1 MRNFIL
7 LLLLLFTVTSVATA
21 QEDTQ
26 SANVEKSGLVFKMQK
41 QTHETPSKQEINV
54 SKSGLVFILQWGG
67 CKRCKKYNID
77 IEELKNEV
85 VNRP

>member
-1 MRNFIL
+1 MRNFII
-7 LLLLLFTVTSVATA
+7 LLLLLFTATSAAVA

-67 CKRCKKYNID
+67 CKRTPD
-77 IEELKNEV
+77 IEGLEDVLEK
-85 VNRP
+85 

>member
-7 LLLLLFTVTSVATA
+7 LLLLLFTVTSVAVA

-26 SANVEKSGLVFKMQK
+26 SANVEKSGLVLKV
-41 QTHETPSKQEINV
+41 QTRDDCPTKQEINV

-67 CKRCKKYNID
+67 CKRTPD
-77 IEELKNEV
+77 IKGLEDVLEK
-85 VNRP
+85 